1 MQFCRK
7 LEVNEMNF
15 WQLRN
20 QFYDLVCFNV
30 NQVYAWQPDFEKNNL
45 TRWTKQNLLVKLRNS
60 WYSFPEYLKT
70 PNIQYFVSNKIYS
83 PSYISLHSALAFYGV
98 IPEAIVQTTAVSS
111 LKKAN
116 FENTFGSFSFQQI
129 LPELMFGKEKKIFLN
144 KQSLIF
150 ATPEKAILD
159 LLYLYP
165 QYNNEQEIIELRFDE
180 EFMQEDLN
188 IERLNEFTERFQS
201 KILRYRVDLLLKIHD
216 LC

>member
-1 MQFCRK
+1 
-7 LEVNEMNF
+7 MNY

-20 QFYDLVCFNV
+20 QFYDLICFNI
-30 NQVYAWQPDFEKNNL
+30 NQVYAWQPGFDKNNL
-45 TRWTKQNLLVKLRNS
+45 TRWVKQNLLVKLRNS
-60 WYSFPEYLKT
+60 WYSFPDYLKMS
-70 PNIQYFVSNKIYS
+70 NVQYFISNKIYT
-83 PSYISLHSALAFYGV
+83 PSYVSLHSALAFYGI

-116 FENTFGSFSFQQI
+116 FENIFGSFSYQQI
-129 LPELMFGKEKKIFLN
+129 SPELMFGSEQKTFLN
-144 KQSLIF
+144 KYSLFF

-165 QYNNEQEIIELRFDE
+165 QYNSEQEIIELRFDE

-188 IERLNEFTERFQS
+188 IECLNEFTEKFQS
-201 KILRYRVDLLLKIHD
+201 KVLRSRVNLLLKIHN

>member
-1 MQFCRK
+1 MRI
-7 LEVNEMNF
+7 NF

-20 QFYDLVCFNV
+20 QFYDLICFNI
-30 NQVYAWQPDFEKNNL
+30 NQVYAWQPSFDKNNL
-45 TRWTKQNLLVKLRNS
+45 TRWVKQNLLVKLRNS
-60 WYSFPEYLKT
+60 WYSFPDYVNMS
-70 PNIQYFVSNKIYS
+70 NIQYFVSNKIYS
-83 PSYISLHSALAFYGV
+83 PSYISLHSALAFYGI

-116 FENTFGSFSFQQI
+116 FENNFGSFSYQQI
-129 LPELMFGKEKKIFLN
+129 LPELMFGNEQKTFLN
-144 KQSLIF
+144 KHSLFF

-165 QYNNEQEIIELRFDE
+165 QYNSEQEIIELRFDE

-188 IERLNEFTERFQS
+188 VERLNEFTEKFQS
-201 KILRYRVDLLLKIHD
+201 KALRNRVDLLLKIHD

>member
-1 MQFCRK
+1 
-7 LEVNEMNF
+7 MNF
-15 WQLRN
+15 LQLRN
-20 QFYDLVCFNV
+20 QFYDSVCFNV

-60 WYSFPEYLKT
+60 WYSFPDYLKT
-70 PNIQYFVSNKIYS
+70 PNIQYFVSNKMYS
-83 PSYISLHSALAFYGV
+83 PSYISLHAALAFYGI

-111 LKKAN
+111 LKKVS
-116 FENTFGSFSFQQI
+116 FENVFGSFSYQQI
-129 LPELMFGKEKKIFLN
+129 LPELMFGNEQKTFLN
-144 KQSLIF
+144 KHSLIF

-165 QYNNEQEIIELRFDE
+165 QYNNEQELIELRFDE

-188 IERLNEFTERFQS
+188 VARLHEFTEKFQS
-201 KILRYRVDLLLKIHD
+201 KIVRNRVKLLFKMYD

>member
-1 MQFCRK
+1 
-7 LEVNEMNF
+7 MNF

-20 QFYDLVCFNV
+20 QFYDLVCFNI

-45 TRWTKQNLLVKLRNS
+45 TRWAKQNLLVKLRNS
-60 WYSFPEYLKT
+60 WYSFPEHLKM
-70 PNIQYFVSNKIYS
+70 PNIQYFVSNKIYN
-83 PSYISLHSALAFYGV
+83 PSYISLHSALAFYGI

-116 FENTFGSFSFQQI
+116 FENIFGSFSYQQV
-129 LPELMFGKEKKIFLN
+129 LPELMFGYEQKSFLN

-150 ATPEKAILD
+150 ASPEKAILD

-165 QYNNEQEIIELRFDE
+165 QYNNKQEIKELRFDE

-188 IERLNEFTERFQS
+188 TERLNEFAEKFQS
-201 KILRYRVDLLLKIHD
+201 KTVRNRVDLLLKIHD

>member
-1 MQFCRK
+1 
-7 LEVNEMNF
+7 MNF

-20 QFYDLVCFNV
+20 QFYDLMCFNI

-70 PNIQYFVSNKIYS
+70 PNFQYFVSNKIYS
-83 PSYISLHSALAFYGV
+83 PSYVSLHSALAFYG
-98 IPEAIVQTTAVSS
+98 IISEAIVQTTAVSS

-116 FENTFGSFSFQQI
+116 FENIFGSFSYQQI
-129 LPELMFGKEKKIFLN
+129 LPELMFGNEQKTFLN
-144 KQSLIF
+144 KHSLIF

-165 QYNNEQEIIELRFDE
+165 FYNNEQEIRELRFDE

-201 KILRYRVDLLLKIHD
+201 KTVRNRVDLLLKIYD

>member
-1 MQFCRK
+1 
-7 LEVNEMNF
+7 MNF

-20 QFYDLVCFNV
+20 QFYDLVCFSI

-45 TRWTKQNLLVKLRNS
+45 TRWAKQNLLVKLRNS

-70 PNIQYFVSNKIYS
+70 PNIQYFVSNKIYN
-83 PSYISLHSALAFYGV
+83 PSYVSLHSALAFYGI

-116 FENTFGSFSFQQI
+116 FENVFGSFSYQQI
-129 LPELMFGKEKKIFLN
+129 LPELIFGYEHKSFLN
-144 KQSLIF
+144 KQSLLF

-159 LLYLYP
+159 LLYLYS
-165 QYNNEQEIIELRFDE
+165 QYNNEQEITELRFDE

-188 IERLNEFTERFQS
+188 VERLNEFTEKFQS
-201 KILRYRVDLLLKIHD
+201 KILRNRVNLLLKIYG
-216 LC
+216 CV

>member
-1 MQFCRK
+1 
-7 LEVNEMNF
+7 MNF

-60 WYSFPEYLKT
+60 WYSFPEYLKI
-70 PNIQYFVSNKIYS
+70 PNIQHFVSNKIYS
-83 PSYISLHSALAFYGV
+83 PSYVSLHSALAFYGI

-116 FENTFGSFSFQQI
+116 FENVFGSFSYQQI
-129 LPELMFGKEKKIFLN
+129 LPELMFGNEQKVFLD

-165 QYNNEQEIIELRFDE
+165 QYNNEQEIRELRFDE

-188 IERLNEFTERFQS
+188 IERLNEFAEKFQS
-201 KILRYRVDLLLKIHD
+201 KILKNRVNVLLKIYD

>member
-1 MQFCRK
+1 
-7 LEVNEMNF
+7 MNF

-20 QFYDLVCFNV
+20 QFYDLMCFNI

-70 PNIQYFVSNKIYS
+70 PNFQYFVSNKIYS
-83 PSYISLHSALAFYGV
+83 PSYVSLHSALAFYG
-98 IPEAIVQTTAVSS
+98 IISEAIVQTTAVSS

-116 FENTFGSFSFQQI
+116 FENIFGSFSYQQI
-129 LPELMFGKEKKIFLN
+129 LPELMFGNEQKTFLN
-144 KQSLIF
+144 KHSLIF

-165 QYNNEQEIIELRFDE
+165 FYNNEQEIRELRFDE

-188 IERLNEFTERFQS
+188 TERLNEFAEKFQS
-201 KILRYRVDLLLKIHD
+201 KTVRNRVDLLLKIHD

>member
-1 MQFCRK
+1 
-7 LEVNEMNF
+7 MNF

-20 QFYDLVCFNV
+20 QFHELVCFNV
-30 NQVYAWQPDFEKNNL
+30 NQVYAWQPEFEKNNL
-45 TRWTKQNLLVKLRNS
+45 TRWTKQNMLVKLRNS

-70 PNIQYFVSNKIYS
+70 PNIQYFVSNKIYG
-83 PSYISLHSALAFYGV
+83 PSYVSLHAALAFYGI

-111 LKKAN
+111 LKKTN
-116 FENTFGSFSFQQI
+116 FENAFGSFSYQQV
-129 LPELMFGKEKKIFLN
+129 LPELMFGYEQKSFLN
-144 KQSLIF
+144 NQSLLF

-165 QYNNEQEIIELRFDE
+165 QYNNEQEIRELRFDE

-188 IERLNEFTERFQS
+188 VERLKEFTAEFQS
-201 KILRYRVDLLLKIHD
+201 ITLTNRIKLLLKNYD

>member
-1 MQFCRK
+1 
-7 LEVNEMNF
+7 MNF

-20 QFYDLVCFNV
+20 QFYDLACFNV
-30 NQVYAWQPDFEKNNL
+30 NQVYAWQPNFEKNNL

-60 WYSFPEYLKT
+60 WYSFPDYFKT
-70 PNIQYFVSNKIYS
+70 CSFQYFVSNKIYT
-83 PSYISLHSALAFYGV
+83 PSYISLHSALAFYGI
-98 IPEAIVQTTAVSS
+98 IPEAIVRTTAVSS

-116 FENTFGSFSFQQI
+116 FENAFGSFLYQQI
-129 LPELMFGKEKKIFLN
+129 LPELMFGYEQKTFLN
-144 KQSLIF
+144 NRNLIF

-180 EFMQEDLN
+180 EFMQENLN
-188 IERLNEFTERFQS
+188 IKRLNEFTERFHS
-201 KILRYRVDLLLKIHD
+201 KILRNRINILLKLYD

>member
-1 MQFCRK
+1 
-7 LEVNEMNF
+7 MNF

-45 TRWTKQNLLVKLRNS
+45 TRWTKQSLIVKLRNS
-60 WYSFPEYLKT
+60 WYSFPEYVKI
-70 PNIQYFVSNKIYS
+70 PDFQYFVSNKIYS
-83 PSYISLHSALAFYGV
+83 PSYVSLHSALAFYGI
-98 IPEAIVQTTAVSS
+98 IPEAVVQTTAVSS

-116 FENTFGSFSFQQI
+116 FENAFGSFSYQKI
-129 LPELMFGKEKKIFLN
+129 LPELMFGYEQKAFLS
-144 KQSLIF
+144 KHSLLF

-165 QYNNEQEIIELRFDE
+165 QYNSEQEITALRFDE
-180 EFMQEDLN
+180 EFMQEDLSVA
-188 IERLNEFTERFQS
+188 RLGEFTEKFQS
-201 KILRYRVDLLLKIHD
+201 KMLSNRVSLLLKIYD

>member
-1 MQFCRK
+1 
-7 LEVNEMNF
+7 MNF

-20 QFYDLVCFNV
+20 QFYDLICFNI
-30 NQVYAWQPDFEKNNL
+30 NQVYAWQPGFDKNNL
-45 TRWTKQNLLVKLRNS
+45 TRWVKQNLLVKLRNS
-60 WYSFPEYLKT
+60 WYSFPDYIKMS
-70 PNIQYFVSNKIYS
+70 NIQHFVSNKIYS
-83 PSYISLHSALAFYGV
+83 PSYVSLHSALAFYGI

-116 FENTFGSFSFQQI
+116 FENMFGSFSYQQI
-129 LPELMFGKEKKIFLN
+129 LPELMFGNEQKPFLN
-144 KQSLIF
+144 KHSLLF

-165 QYNNEQEIIELRFDE
+165 QYNSEQEIIELRFDE

-188 IERLNEFTERFQS
+188 VERLNEFTEKFQS
-201 KILRYRVDLLLKIHD
+201 KVLRSRVNLLLKIHD

>member
-1 MQFCRK
+1 
-7 LEVNEMNF
+7 MNF

-60 WYSFPEYLKT
+60 WYSFPDYLKT
-70 PNIQYFVSNKIYS
+70 PNIQHFVSNKIYC
-83 PSYISLHSALAFYGV
+83 PSYVSLHSALAFYGI
-98 IPEAIVQTTAVSS
+98 IPESIVQTTAVSS

-116 FENTFGSFSFQQI
+116 FENVFGSFSYQQI
-129 LPELMFGKEKKIFLN
+129 LPELMFGNEQKTFLN
-144 KQSLIF
+144 KHSLIF

-165 QYNNEQEIIELRFDE
+165 QYNSEREIIELRFDE
-180 EFMQEDLN
+180 EFMQEDLDVK
-188 IERLNEFTERFQS
+188 RLNEFTERFQS
-201 KILRYRVDLLLKIHD
+201 KILRNRVKLLLKIHD

>member
-1 MQFCRK
+1 
-7 LEVNEMNF
+7 MNF

-20 QFYDLVCFNV
+20 QFYDLACFNT
-30 NQVYAWQPDFEKNNL
+30 NQVYAWKPDFEKNNL

-60 WYSFPEYLKT
+60 WYSFPDYLKT
-70 PNIQYFVSNKIYS
+70 PNIQHFVSNKIYT
-83 PSYISLHSALAFYGV
+83 PSYISLHSALAFYGI

-116 FENTFGSFSFQQI
+116 FENTFGYFSYQQI
-129 LPELMFGKEKKIFLN
+129 LPELMFGYEQKTFLN

-165 QYNNEQEIIELRFDE
+165 QYNNEEEIRELRFDE

-188 IERLNEFTERFQS
+188 VERLSEFAERFQS
-201 KILRYRVDLLLKIHD
+201 KTLKNRVKLLFKIFD